1 MTFPYRIILLENKQI
16 MATEQKTKKDAFRE
30 RFAGRYPDVDM
41 NNEDAYYDQAGRM
54 MDEYEGFEKRAGIL
68 KENISKSPL
77 MQDLILASQEAEN
90 FDPLVW
96 LAENRGLDLKAL
108 TEDEEYVK
116 KLAEAGQKHI
126 DAVSKGGEIKK
137 QREVNLPE
145 SIKAC
150 MEAAKGA
157 GISDEEAQ
165 NTIGMMFDIMDD
177 LIIGKINPQ
186 VFLQLAKGG
195 NYDTAVE
202 DAKAE
207 GMQQGLE
214 TNVKDKLRKMPAVPT
229 TQMGSQAPVKEPKAM
244 PKPKKRNPFVDD

>member
-1 MTFPYRIILLENKQI
+1 

-41 NNEDAYYDQAGRM
+41 NNEDAYYDQAGKM

-77 MQDLILASQEAEN
+77 MQDLVLASQEAEN
-90 FDPLVW
+90 FDPIVW

-108 TEDEEYVK
+108 TEDGEYVK
-116 KLAEAGQKHI
+116 KLAEAGQKHV

-137 QREVNLPE
+137 QRETNLPE

-150 MEAAKGA
+150 MDAAKGA

-202 DAKAE
+202 GAKAE

-244 PKPKKRNPFVDD
+244 PKPKKRNPFIDD

>member
-1 MTFPYRIILLENKQI
+1 
-16 MATEQKTKKDAFRE
+16 MATEQKTKKDAFLE

-77 MQDLILASQEAEN
+77 LQDLVLASQEAEN
-90 FDPLVW
+90 FDPIVW

-108 TEDEEYVK
+108 TEDGEYVK

-126 DAVSKGGEIKK
+126 DAVSKGDEIKK
-137 QREVNLPE
+137 QRETNLPG

-150 MEAAKGA
+150 MDAAKGA

>member
-1 MTFPYRIILLENKQI
+1 MT
-16 MATEQKTKKDAFRE
+16 TEQKTKKDAFRE

-77 MQDLILASQEAEN
+77 MQDLVLASQEAEN
-90 FDPLVW
+90 FDPIVW

-108 TEDEEYVK
+108 TEDGEYVK
-116 KLAEAGQKHI
+116 KLAEAGQKHV

-137 QREVNLPE
+137 QRETNLPG

-150 MEAAKGA
+150 MDAAKGA

-177 LIIGKINPQ
+177 LIIGKINMFWALRFQCLTTKVSQEPCER
-186 VFLQLAKGG
+186 G
-195 NYDTAVE
+195 AVLRTGLF
-202 DAKAE
+202 DA
-207 GMQQGLE
+207 LF
-214 TNVKDKLRKMPAVPT
+214 TR
-229 TQMGSQAPVKEPKAM
+229 
-244 PKPKKRNPFVDD
+244 FVH